1 MATPGRGVGPGE
13 RVECPPV
20 NVNRMARPFIAAR
33 IEDRI
38 NRQIDSVVRRRGWLE
53 RVIPFTGYGSSKF
66 IRVLGRVVLSPPLA
80 DGEVRPLSHDAPLN
94 RRGWR
99 NFFAAPAVATACECT
114 VGDQTFLLPTDR
126 NGYVDTRLPVRGL
139 TPGWHH
145 VHLRAGA
152 HEIEA
157 PVLIL
162 DPEQEFGVVSDIDD
176 TVISTS
182 LPRPL
187 LAAWNTFV
195 LHESARQAVPG
206 MSELYRRLLNEYP
219 EAPIVYLSTGAW
231 NTFDTLTRF
240 LKHHRFPDGPM
251 LLTDWGPTNSGW
263 FRSGQ
268 EHKRINLR
276 DLAIDFPKIQW
287 ILIGDDGQH
296 DPSIY
301 GEFAEAH
308 PDRVRVI
315 GLRQLTPGE
324 QILSH
329 GTFQSLEL
337 EEIAD
342 ELTVVPEVRAGDGY
356 DLEPLLKRAM
366 TGDLRDQREKA

>member
-1 MATPGRGVGPGE
+1 
-13 RVECPPV
+13 
-20 NVNRMARPFIAAR
+20 MARPFIAAR
-33 IEDRI
+33 IEDRL
-38 NRQIDSVVRRRGWLE
+38 NRQVNRLVRRRNWSE
-53 RVIPFTGYGSSKF
+53 RVIPYVGYGSSKF
-66 IRVLGRVVLSPPLA
+66 IRVMARVVLSPPLA
-80 DGEVRPLSHDAPLN
+80 DGEVRPGSDDAPLN

-99 NFFAAPAVATACECT
+99 NFFTAPVASGTCECH
-114 VGDQTFLLPTDR
+114 VGDQVYLLPTDR

-139 TPGWHH
+139 EPGWHD
-145 VHLRAGA
+145 VLLRSGSHETTA
-152 HEIEA
+152 HIM
-157 PVLIL
+157 VI
-162 DPEQEFGVVSDIDD
+162 DPEQEFGLVSDIDD

-195 LHESARQAVPG
+195 VHESARQAVSG
-206 MSELYRRLLNEYP
+206 MSELYRRLLADHPN
-219 EAPIVYLSTGAW
+219 APVVYLSTGAW
-231 NTFDTLTRF
+231 NTADTLTRF
-240 LKHHRFPDGPM
+240 LRHHRFPDGAL

-287 ILIGDDGQH
+287 SLSGDDGQH

-329 GTFQSLEL
+329 GTLQSLEL
-337 EEIAD
+337 EEIND
-342 ELTVVPEVRAGDGY
+342 ELSVVPEVRAADGY
-356 DLEPLLKRAM
+356 GLESLLKRAM
-366 TGDLRDQREKA
+366 NGDLSKHSHQMT

>member
-1 MATPGRGVGPGE
+1 
-13 RVECPPV
+13 
-20 NVNRMARPFIAAR
+20 MARPFIAAR
-33 IEDRI
+33 IEDRL
-38 NRQIDSVVRRRGWLE
+38 NRQITRVVRRRGWSE
-53 RVIPFTGYGSSKF
+53 RIIPYVGYGSSKF
-66 IRVLGRVVLSPPLA
+66 IRVLARVVLSPPLA

-99 NFFAAPAVATACECT
+99 NFFTAPLASGTCECH
-114 VGDQTFLLPTDR
+114 VEGQSYLLPTDR

-139 TPGWHH
+139 EPGWHE
-145 VHLRAGA
+145 VTLRSGD
-152 HEIEA
+152 HEMQA
-157 PVLIL
+157 PIMIV
-162 DPEQEFGVVSDIDD
+162 DPDQEFGLVSDIDD

-195 LHESARQAVPG
+195 LHESARQEVPG
-206 MSELYRRLLNEYP
+206 MSELYRRLIAEHP
-219 EAPIVYLSTGAW
+219 KAPVVYLSTGAW
-231 NTFDTLTRF
+231 NTADTLTRF
-240 LKHHRFPDGPM
+240 LKHHEFPDGAL

-308 PDRVRVI
+308 PDRVRII

-329 GTFQSLEL
+329 GTLQSLER

-342 ELTVVPEVRAGDGY
+342 DLTVVPEVRAEDGHG
-356 DLEPLLKRAM
+356 LAPLLMQAM
-366 TGDLRDQREKA
+366 RGDLPKQEPARP

>member
-1 MATPGRGVGPGE
+1 
-13 RVECPPV
+13 
-20 NVNRMARPFIAAR
+20 MARPFIAAR
-33 IEDRI
+33 LEDRL
-38 NRQIDSVVRRRGWLE
+38 NRQIDRVARRRGWSE
-53 RVIPFTGYGSSKF
+53 RVIPYVGYGSSKF
-66 IRVLGRVVLSPPLA
+66 IRVLARLVLSPPLT
-80 DGEVRPLSHDAPLN
+80 DGEVRPVSQDAPLD

-99 NFFAAPAVATACECT
+99 NFFTAPVSSGTCECH
-114 VGDQTFLLPTDR
+114 VEGQTYLLPTDR

-139 TPGWHH
+139 TPGWHD
-145 VHLRAGA
+145 VTLRAGDD
-152 HEIEA
+152 EVRA
-157 PVLIL
+157 PIMVV
-162 DPEQEFGVVSDIDD
+162 DPEQEFGLVSDIDD

-195 LHESARQAVPG
+195 VHETARQVVPG
-206 MSELYRRLLNEYP
+206 MSELYRRILADHP
-219 EAPIVYLSTGAW
+219 HAPVIYLSTGAW
-231 NTFDTLTRF
+231 NTAETLTRF
-240 LKHHRFPDGPM
+240 LKHHHFPDGAM
-251 LLTDWGPTNSGW
+251 LLTDWGPTNTGW

-301 GEFAEAH
+301 GEFAQAH
-308 PDRVRVI
+308 PDRVRII

-329 GTFQSLEL
+329 GTLQSLEL
-337 EEIAD
+337 EEISD
-342 ELTVVPEVRAGDGY
+342 ELTVVPEVRAGDGFE
-356 DLEPLLKRAM
+356 LEPLL
-366 TGDLRDQREKA
+366 LRGMAGELSDHEPARR

>member
-1 MATPGRGVGPGE
+1 
-13 RVECPPV
+13 
-20 NVNRMARPFIAAR
+20 MARPFIAAR
-33 IEDRI
+33 IEDRF
-38 NRQIDSVVRRRGWLE
+38 NRQLNRLARHRGWSE
-53 RVIPFTGYGSSKF
+53 RVIPYVGYGSSKF
-66 IRVLGRVVLSPPLA
+66 IRVLARIVLSPPLA
-80 DGEVRPLSHDAPLN
+80 DGQVRPLSDDAPLN

-99 NFFAAPAVATACECT
+99 NFMTVPLACGTCECE
-114 VGDQTFLLPTDR
+114 VDGQRYLLPTDR

-139 TPGWHH
+139 APGWHQFL
-145 VHLRAGA
+145 LRSGE
-152 HEIEA
+152 HEMPA
-157 PVLIL
+157 PIMVV
-162 DPEQEFGVVSDIDD
+162 DPDQEVGLVSDIDD

-206 MSELYRRLLNEYP
+206 MSELYRRILAENP
-219 EAPIVYLSTGAW
+219 AAPVVYLSTGAW
-231 NTFDTLTRF
+231 NTAGTLTRF
-240 LKHHRFPDGPM
+240 LKHHRFPQGTL

-268 EHKRINLR
+268 EHKRISLR
-276 DLAIDFPKIQW
+276 DLAIDFPKVRW
-287 ILIGDDGQH
+287 ILVGDDGQH

-329 GTFQSLEL
+329 GTLQSLEF
-337 EEIAD
+337 D
-342 ELTVVPEVRAGDGY
+342 GPSHVGSTVLEVRAADGY
-356 DLEPLLKRAM
+356 DLEPLLLRAVHSES
-366 TGDLRDQREKA
+366 GEPVPQ